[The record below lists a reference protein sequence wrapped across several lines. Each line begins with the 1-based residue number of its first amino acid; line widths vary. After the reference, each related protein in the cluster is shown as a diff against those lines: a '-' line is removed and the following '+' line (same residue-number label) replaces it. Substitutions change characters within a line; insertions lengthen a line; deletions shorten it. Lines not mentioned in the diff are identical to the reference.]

1 MINRQTASNFRIKQH
16 FHCQEQAIV
25 RWTSL
30 LWDFRHAS
38 FSDLFWSTWN
48 VTLSFN
54 FDMRKKTKDWSTLSE
69 YLRKIVHS
77 SIKIVAKTRICLLFF
92 RQIDLN
98 IQNHSFLICRQC
110 NFVAVSFTRNKQ
122 RSSPHFVN
130 IVVSA
135 KWNVTFLPFFWIPIP
150 NLNWLHDFTK

>member
-1 MINRQTASNFRIKQH
+1 MDESF
-16 FHCQEQAIV
+16 V
-25 RWTSL
+25 R
-30 LWDFRHAS
+30 FRHAS

-48 VTLSFN
+48 VTQSFN
-54 FDMRKKTKDWSTLSE
+54 FDMREKTKDWSTLSE
-69 YLRKIVHS
+69 YLRKFVHS
-77 SIKIVAKTRICLLFF
+77 SIKIVAKTSISLLFF

-98 IQNHSFLICRQC
+98 FQNHSFLICRQC
-110 NFVAVSFTRNKQ
+110 SFVAVFFTRNKQ

-150 NLNWLHDFTK
+150 NLKWLHDFTKNEKTLFVYLLLFTLVERARLPT